1 MDNEP
6 SEYYTVNDNGSLQSY
21 DQSSMQNG
29 TYEEEKIERSNN
41 TVGQTRI
48 GDFDKSSIDQG
59 NSNYDQ
65 PSIEDDFGFGA
76 NVPVKDYTQQN
87 NDNIQ
92 FADSGIIR
100 GQQNQFQQL
109 QSAESYQNYA
119 TGSQESGSAIRLDS
133 QEGDSQGRDSDVKLI
148 NKNPP
153 IHVDDQHD
161 NRDELI

>member
-59 NSNYDQ
+59 NSNYD
-65 PSIEDDFGFGA
+65 
-76 NVPVKDYTQQN
+76 
-87 NDNIQ
+87 
-92 FADSGIIR
+92 
-100 GQQNQFQQL
+100 
-109 QSAESYQNYA
+109 
-119 TGSQESGSAIRLDS
+119 
-133 QEGDSQGRDSDVKLI
+133 
-148 NKNPP
+148 
-153 IHVDDQHD
+153 
-161 NRDELI
+161 